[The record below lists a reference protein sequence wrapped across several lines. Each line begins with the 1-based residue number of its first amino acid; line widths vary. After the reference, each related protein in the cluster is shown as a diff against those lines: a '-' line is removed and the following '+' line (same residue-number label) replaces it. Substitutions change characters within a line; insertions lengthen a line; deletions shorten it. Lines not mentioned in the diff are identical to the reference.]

1 MHAAEEHRQSKR
13 SSDILTSRKRSILL
27 VDDEVNILLT
37 LRMVFE
43 REGYEVTTAE
53 SSVQALEL
61 LTCGEHFDAVITDL
75 NMERDNIGLEVA
87 RAAVNTKPRPAV
99 VICTGFASPNSTRKA
114 VTIGIDY
121 MADKPVELD
130 HLIEAL
136 DQLIP
141 WRPQSAEQGTN
152 LCGSLD

>member
-1 MHAAEEHRQSKR
+1 MHAEEAYAASNR
-13 SSDILTSRKRSILL
+13 SSDILTSPKRSILI

-53 SSVQALEL
+53 SSVQALEI
-61 LTCGEHFDAVITDL
+61 LTGGKHFDAVITDL

-87 RAAVNTKPRPAV
+87 RAAVNTKPKPAV
-99 VICTGFASPNSTRKA
+99 VICTGFASPNNTRKA
-114 VTIGIDY
+114 VKIGIDY

-130 HLIEAL
+130 YLIEAL

-141 WRPQSAEQGTN
+141 RRPGAHQGQIYV
-152 LCGSLD
+152 DR